1 MRKFAAAAALIL
13 LAGTITACGGQKTQ
27 ESTAAETTAA
37 VEAAEETNEAAAEET
52 AAGYETYKSGDG
64 WSVRYNPELIRV
76 NEAEDEVEFVYTGE
90 CAGSCLTAVSVVP
103 DAQPQEVLG
112 RQTQELSAEEME
124 NLVREEGYFAGD
136 HWAFFEMTPASEAQG
151 GDNVHEQWIAAE
163 YNGGVL
169 LVDTLVHYS
178 GDDGKD
184 MRMSDTL
191 AEVLDSMEFENYEPQ
206 VMYEYVPGT
215 YELTEDG
222 QSAAAESGE
231 EDIPASITLKEDH
244 TGIVSGKEEIPVYWY
259 SWKLVGETSDYE
271 HEYTIEGD
279 SLLLKIG
286 DAWAEYAK
294 K

>member
-27 ESTAAETTAA
+27 ETTAAETTAA
-37 VEAAEETNEAAAEET
+37 PEASEETTAAEET
-52 AAGYETYKSGDG
+52 AAAYEIYKSGDG

-136 HWAFFEMTPASEAQG
+136 HWAFFEMTPASEVQG

-279 SLLLKIG
+279 SLLLKMG
-286 DAWAEYAK
+286 DVWAEYAK